1 MIKIVFICTANI
13 CRSPMAEGVLR
24 HKAEQAGR
32 DDIEVS
38 SMGVRGLDNQPASEF
53 ARETCREN
61 GIDISEHRS
70 RPISG
75 EELQEADLILCME
88 PIHVKMLTT
97 YFPWYRDRV
106 FLMGAW
112 PDKPNRK
119 SPVKDPMGK
128 PMKTYRKAFDQIAA
142 HADRIL
148 ENL

>member
-13 CRSPMAEGVLR
+13 CRSPMAEGILR
-24 HKAEQAGR
+24 HKALLAGR

-38 SMGVRGLDNQPASEF
+38 SMGVQGMDDQPASDF
-53 ARETCREN
+53 AQEVCKEN
-61 GIDISEHRS
+61 DIDISQHRS

-88 PIHVKMLTT
+88 SFHAKVLTT
-97 YFPWYRDRV
+97 YFPWYKDRV

-112 PDKPNRK
+112 PEKPNRK

-128 PMKTYRKAFDQIAA
+128 PMRTYRKAFGLISA
-142 HADRIL
+142 HAERIL
-148 ENL
+148 DNL